1 MVTLMSLTLFNTDV
15 FSILWSVAI
24 DDVLLNLMLAV
35 NVCFQRFFLSSRQVF
50 MLYTGQRKSF
60 LKQDNVCA
68 WMDNQCENKRR
79 FFLIQIMLY
88 VI

>member
-1 MVTLMSLTLFNTDV
+1 MSLTLFNTDV
-15 FSILWSVAI
+15 FSVLWSVAI

-50 MLYTGQRKSF
+50 MLYTGQCKSF